1 MASHVSGFSPA
12 FIAKARDHWSARY
25 GRPVSEAEVEAI
37 HRNLNGFFEVL
48 LDWRRQDEAKAAEQK
63 ALDCSAGTR

>member
-1 MASHVSGFSPA
+1 MPGHVSGFTPEFLA
-12 FIAKARDHWSARY
+12 QAQAHWSKRY
-25 GRPVSEAEVEAI
+25 GRPVSEAEVENI

>member
-1 MASHVSGFSPA
+1 MAGVSGFSPE
-12 FIAKARDHWSARY
+12 FLARARELWSQRY
-25 GRPVSEAEVEAI
+25 GRPVSEAEAEAI

-63 ALDCSAGTR
+63 CLDSSAGTR